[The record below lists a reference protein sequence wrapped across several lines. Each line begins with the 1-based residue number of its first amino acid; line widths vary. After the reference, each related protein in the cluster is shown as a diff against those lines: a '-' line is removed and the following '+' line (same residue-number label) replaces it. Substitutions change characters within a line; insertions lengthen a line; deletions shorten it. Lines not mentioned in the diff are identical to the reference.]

1 MIDIEYFKILLDI
14 LRFQEKIQV
23 FLTASDRFIYC
34 NLLKF
39 LTKYE
44 KTLNILSNIWTKWE
58 NFHCFY

>member
-23 FLTASDRFIYC
+23 FLTASDCFIYC

-44 KTLNILSNIWTKWE
+44 KTLNILSNI
-58 NFHCFY
+58 

>member
-44 KTLNILSNIWTKWE
+44 KTLNILSTI
-58 NFHCFY
+58 